1 MVPRPVC
8 DGRCP
13 PPTTRRAPE
22 SLRPSLQEHRC
33 FSVTRMINPRT
44 QRRVWTA
51 GLSVCWLF
59 DFRLPRPDHRFL
71 AIEHVQ
77 SQCPALSSL
86 ELRPAA
92 PPLVLRSGRM
102 LSLSGLFPPPS
113 DAQLGLQVQAWHPG
127 HTGPRGP
134 PASPDSTHGSC
145 CPPRAWRPP
154 GVGTLRWVCPHGNRH
169 PCQVADTSVQEP
181 FLISPTPGSLWGE
194 GSCHLSTLSAQ
205 RPPSWR
211 GRPSGSESKHCS
223 SLSRATARS
232 QGHKEC
238 HHTHPVH
245 RGLIHSC
252 SQQLGC
258 WSEDPTVLCL

>member
-1 MVPRPVC
+1 MLLC
-8 DGRCP
+8 NQDD
-13 PPTTRRAPE
+13 
-22 SLRPSLQEHRC
+22 RPSNAEE
-33 FSVTRMINPRT
+33 
-44 QRRVWTA
+44 
-51 GLSVCWLF
+51 GLDRGS
-59 DFRLPRPDHRFL
+59 FRLLALRLPTSWARPPVPGHRARAKPVSSASFPGAQAGSPAPSPGAL
-71 AIEHVQ
+71 AGCCLCLV
-77 SQCPALSSL
+77 SS
-86 ELRPAA
+86 
-92 PPLVLRSGRM
+92 
-102 LSLSGLFPPPS
+102 PPPS
-113 DAQLGLQVQAWHPG
+113 DARLCLQVQAWHPG

-134 PASPDSTHGSC
+134 PASHRQSMHSSC

-154 GVGTLRWVCPHGNRH
+154 GIGTLRWVCPHGNRH
-169 PCQVADTSVQEP
+169 PRQVADTSVQEP

-194 GSCHLSTLSAQ
+194 GSCHLSTLSSAQ